1 MAKVACA
8 NFCRFLLAVVFV
20 FSGFVKAVDPLGTFY
35 KIQDYVAAF
44 GMSGWIPAH
53 VPLLMSVL
61 LAATEFCVGAFLL
74 FGVRRRISTGLALL
88 LMVCMTPLTFYLAVA
103 NPVSDC
109 GCFGDAVVLTNWQT
123 FWKNVVLLV
132 AAAVVFKW
140 KRLIVRFVTLKVE
153 WMVSMYTLVFI
164 FALSF
169 YCLRHLPVLDFRPFK
184 VGVNIK
190 EAMTVPPGEKPT
202 EYETVFVLEKDG
214 QRKEFTLENYP
225 DSTWTFVKADTRIR
239 QKGYEPPIQEFSM
252 VDMET
257 GEDIAD
263 AVLSDPGYSFLLVAY
278 QLDVADD
285 SNIDL
290 INEIYDYSV
299 DRGYG
304 FYALT
309 SSSMEGVERWCDMT
323 GAEYKFYRGEDVTL
337 KTIVRSNPG
346 LLLLKDG
353 VILKKWSDN
362 DLPDEYVLHDS
373 LDKLPVGQLKTE
385 TMAHA
390 LARVMLWF
398 AAPLLFILCLDL
410 LFRPK
415 KQGKL
420 TKSPSTPQT

>member
-1 MAKVACA
+1 M
-8 NFCRFLLAVVFV
+8 
-20 FSGFVKAVDPLGTFY
+20 
-35 KIQDYVAAF
+35 I
-44 GMSGWIPAH
+44 
-53 VPLLMSVL
+53 
-61 LAATEFCVGAFLL
+61 
-74 FGVRRRISTGLALL
+74 
-88 LMVCMTPLTFYLAVA
+88 
-103 NPVSDC
+103 
-109 GCFGDAVVLTNWQT
+109 
-123 FWKNVVLLV
+123 
-132 AAAVVFKW
+132 
-140 KRLIVRFVTLKVE
+140 
-153 WMVSMYTLVFI
+153 
-164 FALSF
+164 
-169 YCLRHLPVLDFRPFK
+169 
-184 VGVNIK
+184 
-190 EAMTVPPGEKPT
+190 
-202 EYETVFVLEKDG
+202 
-214 QRKEFTLENYP
+214 
-225 DSTWTFVKADTRIR
+225 
-239 QKGYEPPIQEFSM
+239 
-252 VDMET
+252 DMET

-290 INEIYDYSV
+290 I
-299 DRGYG
+299 R
-304 FYALT
+304 
-309 SSSMEGVERWCDMT
+309 CDMT

-420 TKSPSTPQT
+420 TKSPSTPLT